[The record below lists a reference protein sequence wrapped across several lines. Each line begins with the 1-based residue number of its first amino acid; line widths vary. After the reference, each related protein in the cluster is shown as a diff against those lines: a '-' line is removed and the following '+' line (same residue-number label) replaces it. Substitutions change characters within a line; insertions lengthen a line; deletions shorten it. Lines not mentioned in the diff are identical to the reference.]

1 MGFGAQCRGAINTFI
16 QMKQLILFLLSA
28 TMLLS
33 GCASGV
39 VPMGRD
45 TYMISGSSPG
55 LIGTGSVRA
64 KLLKQAD
71 KWCKERGLVM
81 VPISYSGTDAVY
93 GGQWASAEVIF
104 RAVPPSD
111 AENVRPTYERAPD
124 HHEMVTIRN
133 R

>member
-1 MGFGAQCRGAINTFI
+1 MNPIFKRA
-16 QMKQLILFLLSA
+16 LSLLS
-28 TMLLS
+28 LLPLFIFVS
-33 GCASGV
+33 CSSGV

-55 LIGTGSVRA
+55 LIGTGTVRA

-71 KWCKERGLVM
+71 AWCRSQGLVM
-81 VPISYSGTDAVY
+81 VPLNYSGSDAVV
-93 GGQWASAEVIF
+93 GGQWANSEVIF

-111 AENVRPTYERAPD
+111 AENIRMRYERGAD
-124 HHEMVTIRN
+124 HHQVIEIRK